1 MANVDNATGSADR
14 KSPSPFRLRRGCAL
28 AYGAGWAL
36 IVACAVVP
44 GWPVIKA
51 AGVLEW
57 LLAADIDLVVSLA
70 LLLIAPIAWRLGTG
84 DGAGTGAGARSS
96 GPMEGWRN
104 WVTRAG
110 AAERGSPAKGAA
122 LSLLV
127 AATSWGT
134 SAWTG
139 SHFDA
144 LPPAYHDEYSYL
156 FQARTFLAG
165 RVSYPSHEAPRL
177 FDQMHVLNEGRFASR
192 YFPGTGLWLAPF
204 VALGNPWYGQWLAGA
219 LAAVLI
225 FWCGREL
232 AGDFAGVV
240 AGLLTA
246 LAPGMA
252 LFSNLLL
259 AHHPALVG
267 LGLFLLAFLRCIRL
281 ESARWAF
288 VAGAG
293 LAFAAVCRPM
303 TAAGVALPF
312 GVYLLIWS
320 LAGGWRAGCARARLR
335 WKVLP
340 AIGAPLLAAGGLM
353 FLYDRAITGNGWET
367 PYALYTE
374 IYTPRHRYGFNNAIR
389 DERADSA
396 RVIRKYDS
404 WALNLTPALAA
415 ENTGRR
421 LVASWEWTLGL
432 VPLTLAVVA
441 GVSWWQHLNAGTRL
455 TLAGIVSLHA
465 AHVPYWFVGMQD
477 YHYVFESGPLLLLW
491 TASVTVQALRGFSAE
506 RRWWMPAWWLGTVAA
521 VVVMNYA
528 VRGGVWSA
536 PLEKGLA
543 EVRFSREKHGRFE
556 ALIEQEARPR
566 PALVLVEEDPADRHI
581 EYVNNRPSLD
591 GEILYAHDLRESI
604 PVERVRQLFP
614 ERALFVYHAKEG
626 RLERLSGGGPGAP

>member
-1 MANVDNATGSADR
+1 M
-14 KSPSPFRLRRGCAL
+14 

-36 IVACAVVP
+36 LAVGALIP
-44 GWPVIKA
+44 AWPEIKT
-51 AGVLEW
+51 AGLLEW
-57 LLAADIDLVVSLA
+57 LLAADIDLLVSLA
-70 LLLIAPIAWRLGTG
+70 LLVVAPIAWRLGSGTG
-84 DGAGTGAGARSS
+84 TRAGAGTGPGPAVRSS
-96 GPMEGWRN
+96 GPMERWRSI
-104 WVTRAG
+104 VTCAG
-110 AAERGSPAKGAA
+110 AGARGSSARGAA
-122 LSLLV
+122 FSILI
-127 AATSWGT
+127 AAVSWGT

-139 SHFDA
+139 SHFDS

-204 VALGNPWYGQWLAGA
+204 LALGNAWYGQWLAGA
-219 LAAVLI
+219 LVAVLI

-232 AGDFAGVV
+232 AGDFAGLV

-259 AHHPALVG
+259 AHHPTLVG
-267 LGLFLLAFLRCIRL
+267 LCLFLLAFLRCLRR
-281 ESARWAF
+281 ESAGWAF
-288 VAGAG
+288 VAGTG
-293 LAFAAVCRPM
+293 LAYAAVCRPM
-303 TAAGVALPF
+303 TAAGVAFPF
-312 GVYLLIWS
+312 GVYLLYWS
-320 LAGGWRAGCARARLR
+320 LAGFRRHGSAEARRR

-340 AIGAPLLAAGGLM
+340 AIGTPLLATGALM

-389 DERADSA
+389 GERADGP
-396 RVIRKYDS
+396 RVIQKYDS
-404 WALNLTPALAA
+404 WALNLTPELAA
-415 ENTGRR
+415 GNTARR

-432 VPLTLAVVA
+432 VPLTLALAA
-441 GVSWWQHLNAGTRL
+441 GVVWWPHLNAGTRL
-455 TLAGIVSLHA
+455 MLAGIVSLHA

-477 YHYVFESGPLLLLW
+477 YHYVFESGPLWLLW
-491 TASVTVQALRGFSAE
+491 TASVTVLAFRGFGQE
-506 RRWWMPAWWLGTVAA
+506 WRWGMPAWWLGTVGV

-528 VRGGVWSA
+528 VRGGLWSA
-536 PLEKGLA
+536 PLDKGLA

-556 ALIEQEARPR
+556 ALIEREARPR
-566 PALVLVEEDPADRHI
+566 PALVLVEDDPADRHI

-591 GEILYAHDLRESI
+591 GDVLYAHALPELI
-604 PVERVRQLFP
+604 PVEEVRTLFP
-614 ERALFVYHAKEG
+614 ERTLFVYHAKEG
-626 RLERLSGGGPGAP
+626 RLERLRGGGP